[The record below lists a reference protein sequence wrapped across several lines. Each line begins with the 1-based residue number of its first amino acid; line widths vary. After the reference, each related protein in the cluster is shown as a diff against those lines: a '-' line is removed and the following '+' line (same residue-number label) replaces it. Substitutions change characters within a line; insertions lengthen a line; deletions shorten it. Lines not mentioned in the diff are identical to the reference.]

1 MGYGAPI
8 YIDAHTPEHI
18 IKRMKDK
25 NELETMLG
33 AARFKTYYTAAGN
46 DTEKAVA
53 LYRWNTRLAGA
64 LHSQLSYF
72 EVLTRNAM
80 NDEVPWGLFLSI
92 YLDCHYF
99 PGLILLPQHPFNVD
113 RGSVFQ
119 TSVEPG
125 FIPPIHPPKT
135 SRFSSPQHHPSPGMD
150 QLLFKRTR
158 VVGVI
163 ILLKTKIQSINSVL
177 SS

>member
-8 YIDAHTPEHI
+8 YIDAHPPEHI

-46 DTEKAVA
+46 DTEKPVA
-53 LYRWNTRLAGA
+53 LYRWSTRLAGA

-80 NDEVPWGLFLSI
+80 NNALQGWNYKKKGCRDWSLEYRCTTCSKRLWGRLENGPGKNLNVEV
-92 YLDCHYF
+92 
-99 PGLILLPQHPFNVD
+99 
-113 RGSVFQ
+113 
-119 TSVEPG
+119 
-125 FIPPIHPPKT
+125 
-135 SRFSSPQHHPSPGMD
+135 MD
-150 QLLFKRTR
+150 THARTLR
-158 VVGVI
+158 PV
-163 ILLKTKIQSINSVL
+163 TMM
-177 SS
+177 

>member
-46 DTEKAVA
+46 DTEKPVA
-53 LYRWNTRLAGA
+53 LYRWSTRLACA

-80 NDEVPWGLFLSI
+80 NNALQGWNYKEKGCRDWSLEYQSNQLLYDMFKTPWGRLENG
-92 YLDCHYF
+92 
-99 PGLILLPQHPFNVD
+99 PGKNLNVE
-113 RGSVFQ
+113 V
-119 TSVEPG
+119 
-125 FIPPIHPPKT
+125 
-135 SRFSSPQHHPSPGMD
+135 MD
-150 QLLFKRTR
+150 THARTLR
-158 VVGVI
+158 PV
-163 ILLKTKIQSINSVL
+163 TMM
-177 SS
+177 

>member
-46 DTEKAVA
+46 DTEKPVA
-53 LYRWNTRLAGA
+53 LYRWSTRLAGA

-80 NDEVPWGLFLSI
+80 NNALQGWNYKKKGCRVNL
-92 YLDCHYF
+92 
-99 PGLILLPQHPFNVD
+99 
-113 RGSVFQ
+113 
-119 TSVEPG
+119 
-125 FIPPIHPPKT
+125 PPK
-135 SRFSSPQHHPSPGMD
+135 
-150 QLLFKRTR
+150 
-158 VVGVI
+158 VGLV
-163 ILLKTKIQSINSVL
+163 
-177 SS
+177 

>member
-1 MGYGAPI
+1 
-8 YIDAHTPEHI
+8 
-18 IKRMKDK
+18 MKDK

-80 NDEVPWGLFLSI
+80 NNALQDWNYKEKGYRVKCSPLVGLKNQFLTSGE
-92 YLDCHYF
+92 YF
-99 PGLILLPQHPFNVD
+99 L
-113 RGSVFQ
+113 
-119 TSVEPG
+119 
-125 FIPPIHPPKT
+125 
-135 SRFSSPQHHPSPGMD
+135 
-150 QLLFKRTR
+150 
-158 VVGVI
+158 
-163 ILLKTKIQSINSVL
+163 
-177 SS
+177 

>member
-8 YIDAHTPEHI
+8 YIDAHMLEHI

-80 NDEVPWGLFLSI
+80 NNALQDWNYKEKGYRDWSLEYQSA
-92 YLDCHYF
+92 
-99 PGLILLPQHPFNVD
+99 
-113 RGSVFQ
+113 
-119 TSVEPG
+119 
-125 FIPPIHPPKT
+125 
-135 SRFSSPQHHPSPGMD
+135 
-150 QLLFKRTR
+150 QLLYDSSKGQWDRLENGLGKNLSVAAMDTRARTLR
-158 VVGVI
+158 
-163 ILLKTKIQSINSVL
+163 SAMMM
-177 SS
+177 